1 MHGVPQGS
9 ILGPLLFLIYINN
22 VFLDCGVKSALHGD
36 DATLVILGKSVN
48 DMCHCANFTLQLI
61 YQRLTDN
68 KLTVNCSK
76 TKYMLLSPQ
85 PYRLSNQGEL
95 FPIRLNKNVI
105 FKFLGL
111 HLTNNL
117 KWSTH
122 INFTKNKLC
131 VWLGIIY
138 QARNHL
144 NTQCLLSI
152 FHFPCTITH
161 KYCLSTWC
169 TSKRYSSVQPSVFM

>member
-9 ILGPLLFLIYINN
+9 ILGPLLFLIYIND
-22 VFLDCGVKSALHGD
+22 VFLDCGVKSVLYAD
-36 DATLVILGKSVN
+36 DATLVISGKSVN
-48 DMCHCANFTLQLI
+48 EICCCANATLQLT

-95 FPIRLNKNVI
+95 FPIRLNESVI
-105 FKFLGL
+105 SEVKEFKFLGL
-111 HLTNNL
+111 HLANNL

-122 INFTKNKLC
+122 INF
-131 VWLGIIY
+131 I
-138 QARNHL
+138 RNCAFAWVLFIEREIVSIL
-144 NTQCLLSI
+144 NVYYLYFIPLHYHT
-152 FHFPCTITH
+152 
-161 KYCLSTWC
+161 
-169 TSKRYSSVQPSVFM
+169 